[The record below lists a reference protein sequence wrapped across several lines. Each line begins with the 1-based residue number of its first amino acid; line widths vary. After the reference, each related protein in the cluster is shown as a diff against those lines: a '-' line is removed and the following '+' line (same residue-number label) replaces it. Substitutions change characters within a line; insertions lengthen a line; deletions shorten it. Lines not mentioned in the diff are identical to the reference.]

1 MAIEAAVDVYKLLK
15 SALSEKFETVIVSRS
30 ELKTADDAMR
40 GQLMDSWEEKM
51 IYDITRGVPKEN
63 LDDFTVCLGDS
74 LGLDEEQRTE
84 LHARMK
90 MMKFARSKDSSILE
104 MNFNMD
110 EMRSVYGF
118 VSMVRENDGTIA
130 IAYAF
135 HKLSLR
141 RWSSTPPLQQRPASF
156 CSGSSPLRSLHQ
168 KLTSKSLFH

>member
-1 MAIEAAVDVYKLLK
+1 
-15 SALSEKFETVIVSRS
+15 
-30 ELKTADDAMR
+30 
-40 GQLMDSWEEKM
+40 M

-74 LGLDEEQRTE
+74 LGLDEEQRSE

-104 MNFNMD
+104 MNFNLD

-135 HKLSLR
+135 HKLSFKMSEKLVQYTTATTKKPR
-141 RWSSTPPLQQRPASF
+141 SFLFWDLSPEVTSSVEYRQESVKFGA
-156 CSGSSPLRSLHQ
+156 
-168 KLTSKSLFH
+168 KDI

>member
-104 MNFNMD
+104 MNFNLD

-135 HKLSLR
+135 HKLNFKMSEKVVKYTTT
-141 RWSSTPPLQQRPASF
+141 STKTRKFLF
-156 CSGSSPLRSLHQ
+156 WELSPEVT
-168 KLTSKSLFH
+168 TSEAYK